1 VWDPLGVSDT
11 RHDDMGLALFSPLE
25 LRDWPINTGVTQPHR
40 GAAAMPGALTDGD
53 TTLAI
58 DCRRSSKGADNDV

>member
-1 VWDPLGVSDT
+1 
-11 RHDDMGLALFSPLE
+11 MGLALFSPLE

-40 GAAAMPGALTDGD
+40 GAAAMAGALTDGD